1 MHVSNTFGCFHHI
14 YDQLSI
20 IERKK
25 EINIYTY
32 NYKRLLLFRN
42 ACEDGAFLNKKEY
55 TLDMMRIL
63 SKKLNY
69 NYANIWIILG
79 VSTVAK

>member
-1 MHVSNTFGCFHHI
+1 MHVSNNVEYVHKI
-14 YDQLSI
+14 YDQVTI
-20 IERKK
+20 KEGKK

-55 TLDMMRIL
+55 TTDMPKI
-63 SKKLNY
+63 
-69 NYANIWIILG
+69 
-79 VSTVAK
+79 